1 MKKDKEILSWARA
14 LFLALEENKGNEEE
28 VVKNLFLVLDKKNY
42 LIPAII
48 KKYKRI
54 KEKEGRIDVF
64 VAKEINEELKKEIN
78 NKIESLEGKNKTIN
92 YIIDENLIGGFRIKT
107 KDYLIKASI
116 KDTLIKIKNN
126 AYGYN

>member
-14 LFLALEENKGNEEE
+14 LFLALEENKENEEK
-28 VVKNLFLVLDKKNY
+28 VIKNFFLALDKKNY

>member
-14 LFLALEENKGNEEE
+14 LFLALEENKGNEEK
-28 VVKNLFLVLDKKNY
+28 VVKNLFLALDKKNY

>member
-14 LFLALEENKGNEEE
+14 LFLALEANKEREEE
-28 VVKNLFLVLDKKNY
+28 IIKNLFLSLDRKKY

-54 KEKEGRIDVF
+54 KEKEGRIDVS
-64 VAKEINEELKKEIN
+64 VAKEVSEELKQKIN
-78 NKIESLEGKNKTIN
+78 KRIEELEGKNKTIN
-92 YIIDENLIGGFRIKT
+92 YIIEEDLIGGFRIKT
-107 KDYLIKASI
+107 KDYLVKASI
-116 KDTLIKIKNN
+116 KDTLTKIKNN

>member
-54 KEKEGRIDVF
+54 KQKEGKVDVF
-64 VAKEINEELKKEIN
+64 IAEEISEELKAKIN
-78 NKIESLEGKNKTIN
+78 RKVEELEGKNK
-92 YIIDENLIGGFRIKT
+92 IIDYTIDKDLIGGFQIKT
-107 KDYLIKASI
+107 KDYVVKASI
-116 KDTLIKIKNN
+116 KDALTKIKNR

>member
-14 LFLALEENKGNEEE
+14 LFLALEENKENEEKVIE
-28 VVKNLFLVLDKKNY
+28 NLFSALDKKNY

>member
-28 VVKNLFLVLDKKNY
+28 VVKNLFLALDKKNY

>member
-1 MKKDKEILSWARA
+1 MKKYKEILSWARA
-14 LFLALEENKGNEEE
+14 LFLALEENNENEEK
-28 VVKNLFLVLDKKNY
+28 VIKNLFLVLDKKNY

-64 VAKEINEELKKEIN
+64 VAKEISEELKKEIN
-78 NKIESLEGKNKTIN
+78 KKIESLEGKNKTIN